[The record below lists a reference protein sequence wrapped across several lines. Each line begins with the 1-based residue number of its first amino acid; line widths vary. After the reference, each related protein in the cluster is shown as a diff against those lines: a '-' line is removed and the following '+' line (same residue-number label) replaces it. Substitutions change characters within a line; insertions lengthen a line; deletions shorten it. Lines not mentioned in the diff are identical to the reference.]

1 MSQMLVI
8 FQPAITQRNRYDA
21 NSRWHHQHW
30 GYVPRHGAIARQGLM
45 VERI

>member
-21 NSRWHHQHW
+21 NSR
-30 GYVPRHGAIARQGLM
+30 
-45 VERI
+45 